1 MIPRHFKL
9 HWQTGQ
15 WITSG
20 AQLAL
25 LVIGAQTE
33 SPLGWSVCLGLMALL
48 SLWAWSGALKRRRAI
63 ADTPTSRIASAAQG
77 YVELQGNGRPMA
89 GLPLVS
95 PLSGGRCLW
104 YRNTTE
110 QKDSENQ
117 WKVINRDESEASFVL
132 DDGSGLCA
140 VDPAPK
146 STPGTSSSG
155 ARATTAI
162 PNGPCGTATT
172 SMSWAASTPG
182 AAATPCWTR
191 RRT

>member
-48 SLWAWSGALKRRRAI
+48 SLWAWSGALRRRRAI
-63 ADTPTSRIASAAQG
+63 TDTPTSRIASAAQG

-132 DDGSGLCA
+132 DDGSGLGQVLSTFAGYRAQPTAMLLLAYALYWGYVALRLRSFTPNPSSVRADSCQPTA
-140 VDPAPK
+140 AP
-146 STPGTSSSG
+146 
-155 ARATTAI
+155 
-162 PNGPCGTATT
+162 
-172 SMSWAASTPG
+172 
-182 AAATPCWTR
+182 
-191 RRT
+191 